1 MDKNEFINRIVK
13 LKKERILLKIEI
25 SNLMDDILEDS
36 DTLNSMSRNNLLKI
50 QLQKLEK
57 LNDKI
62 KNIKV
67 IIYINI

>member
-1 MDKNEFINRIVK
+1 MEKNEYINRIVK

-36 DTLNSMSRNNLLKI
+36 DTLNNMSRNNLLKI

-62 KNIKV
+62 KNIESYN
-67 IIYINI
+67 IY

>member
-1 MDKNEFINRIVK
+1 MDKNEYINRIVK

-36 DTLNSMSRNNLLKI
+36 DTLNNMSRNNLLKI

-62 KNIKV
+62 KNIESYN
-67 IIYINI
+67 IY

>member
-1 MDKNEFINRIVK
+1 MDKNDFINRIVR
-13 LKKERILLKIEI
+13 LKKERVLLKIEI

-36 DTLNSMSRNNLLKI
+36 DTLNNMSRNNLLKI

-62 KNIKV
+62 KNIESYN
-67 IIYINI
+67 IY